1 MPERI
6 SITNRAGEYDTIS
19 EDPAASTSSSSQN
32 DNTNLAGSSSVVTSS
47 SDTMNQ
53 SQRSGNDTVCIGNV
67 NNDQRDGD
75 TTTTTNNN
83 DNNQSS
89 ATTTRRP
96 SQAEL
101 EQRMSELRAILPDAS
116 DEELRQMLG
125 ENDQASRNTHQ
136 SVADANVARRTTQ
149 AEATSTSSSPG
160 SNACNTRQS
169 GTTTTTGGSR
179 RSRRSWH
186 PCQAAPS
193 RPGVFSV
200 GGPVQGGNFDIGET
214 DPIELEIKRIEAVS
228 QVQEALS
235 KFTSVNYHKIV
246 LISSKSHLLCSF
258 SLQMKS

>member
-1 MPERI
+1 MILSRRI
-6 SITNRAGEYDTIS
+6 LLL
-19 EDPAASTSSSSQN
+19 QHQ
-32 DNTNLAGSSSVVTSS
+32 VVHI
-47 SDTMNQ
+47 MIIH
-53 SQRSGNDTVCIGNV
+53 QR
-67 NNDQRDGD
+67 D
-75 TTTTTNNN
+75 TTTTATNNN

-125 ENDQASRNTHQ
+125 ENDQASRNTRQ
-136 SVADANVARRTTQ
+136 SVADANIARRTTQ
-149 AEATSTSSSPG
+149 AEATSAASSPG
-160 SNACNTRQS
+160 SNARNTRQS

-235 KFTSVNYHKIV
+235 KFSSVNYHKVV
-246 LISSKSHLLCSF
+246 LVPFKSHLLYSF
-258 SLQMKS
+258 SLQMKSWGITCVNRESTKRWIGNTKRVNVY

>member
-32 DNTNLAGSSSVVTSS
+32 DNTNPAGSSSVVTSS
-47 SDTMNQ
+47 SDTLNQ
-53 SQRSGNDTVCIGNV
+53 SQRSGNDTVFIGNV
-67 NNDQRDGD
+67 NNDQRD
-75 TTTTTNNN
+75 TTTTAANNN
-83 DNNQSS
+83 NNQSS
-89 ATTTRRP
+89 TTTTRRRP

-125 ENDQASRNTHQ
+125 ENDQASRNTRQ
-136 SVADANVARRTTQ
+136 SVADANIARRTTQ

-160 SNACNTRQS
+160 SSARNTRQS

-200 GGPVQGGNFDIGET
+200 GGPVQGGNFNIGET

-246 LISSKSHLLCSF
+246 LISFKSHSLCLF
-258 SLQMKS
+258 QCR

>member
-1 MPERI
+1 
-6 SITNRAGEYDTIS
+6 
-19 EDPAASTSSSSQN
+19 
-32 DNTNLAGSSSVVTSS
+32 
-47 SDTMNQ
+47 MNQ
-53 SQRSGNDTVCIGNV
+53 SQRSGNDTVFIGNV

-75 TTTTTNNN
+75 TAANNN
-83 DNNQSS
+83 NNQSS
-89 ATTTRRP
+89 TTTTRRP

-125 ENDQASRNTHQ
+125 ENDQASRNTRQ
-136 SVADANVARRTTQ
+136 SVADANIARRTTQ
-149 AEATSTSSSPG
+149 AEATSASSSPG
-160 SNACNTRQS
+160 SNARNTRQS
-169 GTTTTTGGSR
+169 GTTSTTGGSR

-246 LISSKSHLLCSF
+246 LISFKSHSLCLF
-258 SLQMKS
+258 QCR

>member
-32 DNTNLAGSSSVVTSS
+32 DNTNPAGSSSVVTSS
-47 SDTMNQ
+47 SDTLNQ
-53 SQRSGNDTVCIGNV
+53 SQRSGNDTVFIGNV
-67 NNDQRDGD
+67 NNDQRDGE
-75 TTTTTNNN
+75 TTAANNN
-83 DNNQSS
+83 NNQSS
-89 ATTTRRP
+89 TTTTRRP

-125 ENDQASRNTHQ
+125 ENDQASRNTRQ
-136 SVADANVARRTTQ
+136 SVADANIARRTTQ
-149 AEATSTSSSPG
+149 AEATSASSSPG

-235 KFTSVNYHKIV
+235 KFTSVKIV